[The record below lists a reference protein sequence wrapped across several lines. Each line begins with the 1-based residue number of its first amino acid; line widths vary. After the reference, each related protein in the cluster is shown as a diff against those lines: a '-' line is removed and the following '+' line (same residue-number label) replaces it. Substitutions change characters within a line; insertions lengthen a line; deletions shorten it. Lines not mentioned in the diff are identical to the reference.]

1 MKKNSK
7 RLGVI
12 DSATK
17 IVEIIEDLIRG
28 EEYGTDD

>member
-17 IVEIIEDLIRG
+17 IVEIIEDLVRG
-28 EEYGTDD
+28 DVVDDE